1 LSGLVGWARIDTR
14 DHDLSDVVFGSVM
27 GYVIGKSVAGKA
39 FYGDSRVHILPYVHP
54 TDGSPGL
61 LLDMKF

>member
-1 LSGLVGWARIDTR
+1 
-14 DHDLSDVVFGSVM
+14 VM

-39 FYGDSRVHILPYVHP
+39 LYGDSRVHILPYVHP